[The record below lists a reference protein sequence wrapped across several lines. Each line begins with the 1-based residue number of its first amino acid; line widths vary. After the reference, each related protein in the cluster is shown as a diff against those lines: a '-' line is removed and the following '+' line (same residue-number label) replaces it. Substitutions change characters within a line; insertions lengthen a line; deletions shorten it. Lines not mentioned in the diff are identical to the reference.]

1 MENGP
6 DSRRQSGV
14 QLQENTRY
22 TGRQKTRAY
31 QKPGEQY
38 IYDSPVTQAPPS
50 NGCAAGGFVCA
61 LLGLIFCWIPVV
73 GFILLVL
80 GLVLSAAGLAASKSR
95 SGAGKGLGIAGLV
108 TALVP
113 GIILAVLT
121 VSCTGCIGSLSL

>member
-1 MENGP
+1 M
-6 DSRRQSGV
+6 
-14 QLQENTRY
+14 
-22 TGRQKTRAY
+22 
-31 QKPGEQY
+31 
-38 IYDSPVTQAPPS
+38 
-50 NGCAAGGFVCA
+50 
-61 LLGLIFCWIPVV
+61 GLIFCWIPVV

-113 GIILAVLT
+113 GVAVLT